1 MGQVPVGGAPLYC
14 LIGNG
19 RLSRHLQHYF
29 DQLQLAYRVWTR
41 SGPPLSQALENCT
54 HALLLISD
62 DALLDFL
69 HTHPELQ
76 SHIVV
81 HFSGSL
87 ATPLAWGAHPLM
99 TFSHQLYTC
108 EEYREI
114 HFVIDHRA
122 PAFETLLPGL
132 PNPHHRLD
140 SDLKARYHAECV
152 LSGNFTA
159 MLWSHFFQVMEN
171 QLGLPRQAALPY
183 LKRVAANLQ
192 SEGNPLTGP
201 LVRGDSATVQRNLQ
215 ALEGDPYQNVYTSFV
230 QAYQA

>member
-1 MGQVPVGGAPLYC
+1 MGQVPLEGAPSFLFV
-14 LIGNG
+14 GNG

-29 DQLQLAYRVWTR
+29 GLLNLNYRVWTR
-41 SGPPLSQALENCT
+41 GGPPLKVALDGCT

-76 SHIVV
+76 NHTVV

-87 ATPLAWGAHPLM
+87 ATDLAWGTHPLM
-99 TFSHQLYTC
+99 TFSQNLYRL

-114 HFVIDHRA
+114 HFVVDHQA
-122 PAFETLLPGL
+122 PEFEKLLPGL

-159 MLWSHFFQVMEN
+159 MLWSHFFQVLEDK
-171 QLGLPRQAALPY
+171 LGLPRQAALPY
-183 LKRVAANLQ
+183 LRQVAANLQ
-192 SEGNPLTGP
+192 NEANPLTGP
-201 LVRGDSATVQRNLQ
+201 LVRGDQATVQRNLQ
-215 ALEGDPYQNVYTSFV
+215 ALEGDPYQGVYTSFV
-230 QAYQA
+230 QAYQS